1 MPSLRKYCG
10 LRLWSRGSQYPYLGF
25 TTLDQLR
32 SLYIKVVEYIL
43 GLLIYMTG
51 AACHIF
57 ISGDLWILM
66 LRSDCGTD
74 RIGIRILMSDYDRPS
89 FSLF

>member
-1 MPSLRKYCG
+1 M
-10 LRLWSRGSQYPYLGF
+10 
-25 TTLDQLR
+25 
-32 SLYIKVVEYIL
+32 KVVEYIL

-57 ISGDLWILM
+57 ISGN
-66 LRSDCGTD
+66 LRFQCCVADCGTD